1 MRTTTYKAE
10 IYLRKLS
17 KSSNKAP
24 IRLRI
29 TKDRRSMY
37 RLVSFQKSGKPYL
50 QPICERCQEYLID
63 TIKLECADV
72 KSLSIA
78 NVKEED
84 FEPCI
89 EMIAKAYSLEK
100 REIRD
105 QSIKYSYKII
115 GKYKDEL
122 FINYYNNGRLL
133 IQGRVTPLMLDLTV
147 QYMPL
152 LDRSGSLNNLETI
165 LSITRNKEAKI
176 IESDL
181 KKHIIQNYHLI
192 ENSKLE
198 TALNTSI
205 LLVNNAIIDL
215 PDYSSFCF
223 SALKALEGI
232 MHKRIVEEAG
242 SDYKD
247 FGEYFKEED
256 RTGIYKIREE
266 KKYLF
271 KQPLTCEC
279 LEKTYSYF
287 NKVRHPLFHM
297 DKSVETSRTIEYDE
311 SVTIINECLKLINN
325 LCRNWD

>member
-147 QYMPL
+147 QYMAL
-152 LDRSGSLNNLETI
+152 
-165 LSITRNKEAKI
+165 TR
-176 IESDL
+176 
-181 KKHIIQNYHLI
+181 
-192 ENSKLE
+192 
-198 TALNTSI
+198 
-205 LLVNNAIIDL
+205 
-215 PDYSSFCF
+215 
-223 SALKALEGI
+223 
-232 MHKRIVEEAG
+232 
-242 SDYKD
+242 
-247 FGEYFKEED
+247 
-256 RTGIYKIREE
+256 
-266 KKYLF
+266 
-271 KQPLTCEC
+271 
-279 LEKTYSYF
+279 
-287 NKVRHPLFHM
+287 
-297 DKSVETSRTIEYDE
+297 
-311 SVTIINECLKLINN
+311 
-325 LCRNWD
+325 